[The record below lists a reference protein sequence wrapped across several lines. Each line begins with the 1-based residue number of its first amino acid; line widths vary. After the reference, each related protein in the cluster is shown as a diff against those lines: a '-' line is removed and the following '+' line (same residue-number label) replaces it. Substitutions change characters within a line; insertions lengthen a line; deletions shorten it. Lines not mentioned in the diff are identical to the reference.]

1 MIRCRWCA
9 AAARLG
15 GAALVALAFAQ
26 ASAAPDVAPGAGTP
40 AGVAWLER
48 GRRVY
53 NARCYFCHGYAGD
66 ARTVASTFLD
76 PPPRDFSALTPADL
90 ARGAMLAAVRDGRPG
105 TAMQG
110 FTGLLDAADMQAVVD
125 FVREEFMGRKAH
137 AARYHS
143 PVNGWSAA
151 PQASPAATFVTG
163 ELSPD
168 AFWESLSEEQRRGQR
183 LFETACVICHARGDG
198 VAGRSPWQPEALS
211 NDHAFDP
218 EAAAA
223 HEDDY
228 SQPPYG
234 LHDHAPVL
242 AAASDTLRRGEAL
255 YQANCAFCHAAD
267 GSGRNWIGAFLV
279 PPPSDFTRIAA
290 SLPASPADL
299 HGIVRRGVPGTS
311 MPAWESVLSD
321 AEVRAVVAYLRAVFP
336 AFGGNSAPP
345 P

>member
-1 MIRCRWCA
+1 V
-9 AAARLG
+9 ARLG
-15 GAALVALAFAQ
+15 VAALVAVALAQ
-26 ASAAPDVAPGAGTP
+26 ASAAPDAAPGAGTP

-76 PPPRDFSALTPADL
+76 PPPRNFSALDPADL
-90 ARGAMLAAVRDGRPG
+90 ARSTMLAAVRDGRAG

-110 FTGLLDAADMQAVVD
+110 FAGLLDAADMQAVVD
-125 FVREEFMGRKAH
+125 FVREEFMRQKAIP
-137 AARYHS
+137 ARYHS

-151 PQASPAATFVTG
+151 PRTSPAAAFVSG
-163 ELSPD
+163 ALSPD
-168 AFWESLSEEQRRGQR
+168 APWESLSQEQRLGQR
-183 LFETACVICHARGDG
+183 LFAAACVVCHARGEG
-198 VAGRSPWQPEALS
+198 IAAGSPWQPEALS
-211 NDHAFDP
+211 NDHAFNP
-218 EAAAA
+218 EAAGA

-228 SQPPYG
+228 SEPPFG
-234 LHDHAPVL
+234 LHDLAPAL
-242 AAASDTLRRGEAL
+242 GAASATVRRGEAL

-279 PPPSDFTRIAA
+279 PAPADFTRAA
-290 SLPASPADL
+290 ARLPASAAVL
-299 HGIVRRGVPGTS
+299 HGIVRRGIPGTS

-321 AEVRAVVAYLRAVFP
+321 AEVRAVVAYLAAVFP
-336 AFGGNSAPP
+336 AFGGNPEPP